1 MPPIFVDG
9 VEIKSLFVDGVEQN
23 TAFADGVQVYSGVPP
38 APGGIVTAID
48 TTDEGSLCASGGFVF
63 VLQDT
68 TINKLDADM
77 NLIAGRSSSG
87 GVSSS
92 AVGNNLC
99 TLANGNICLVLEPA
113 NDEIYLVVFDINL
126 NIIAETQL
134 SLGNGGAINAG
145 NLRRGYIQP
154 GQGNDVLLGMTIDA
168 WGLAPADDRGGIFC
182 FDENLALRSAVM
194 LSPDSAAAGNIRN
207 GHEFCVSGTSV
218 YARCVDPA
226 TATSAWLELDARV
239 LTTVLNTGPVY
250 SGGLDQRSPAAT
262 DGVSIFQG
270 NFTQNDAM
278 HRYDVATLTDS
289 GDAIDFSGDT
299 LTLWDAINSSIKW
312 DASSGYL
319 YAIAR
324 VRAEQVANAPGTDN
338 QGLLQIAPDFS
349 EVGIFIFESDTHTSS
364 GPKNCIDVTNGEL
377 YLGYELEHVDS
388 LWYAQHVQRPFN
400 ETAKAVVINGFNQR
414 SQFFPDRARVAFGV
428 EATGAGA
435 PTVTNIAADVT
446 NGLPIVTTWDNAPGV
461 FFPPETFA

>member
-48 TTDEGSLCASGGFVF
+48 TSDEGGICCSGGFVF
-63 VLQDT
+63 VSQGR
-68 TINKLDADM
+68 TINKLDAGM
-77 NLIAGRSSSG
+77 NLIAGRT
-87 GVSSS
+87 VSPNVGSS

-99 TLANGNICLVLEPA
+99 TLANGNICIALEPA

-126 NIIAETQL
+126 NIIAETVL
-134 SLGNGGAINAG
+134 SLGNGGFINDG

-154 GQGNDVLLGMTIDA
+154 GQGNDVLLGMVIDA
-168 WGLAPADDRGGIFC
+168 YGLSPDDRGGIFC

-194 LSPDSAAAGNIRN
+194 LSPDSAAAGNVRN
-207 GHEFCVSGTSV
+207 GHEFCVFGTSC

-226 TATSAWLELDARV
+226 TATSAWLELDSRI

-262 DGVSIFQG
+262 DGVSVFQG
-270 NFTQNDAM
+270 NFTQNDAL

-299 LTLWDAINSSIKW
+299 LTLFDAINCSIKW
-312 DASSGYL
+312 DVSSGHL
-319 YAIAR
+319 YVCTRI
-324 VRAEQVANAPGTDN
+324 RAEQVANVPGTDN
-338 QGLLQIAPDFS
+338 QALLQVLPDFS

-428 EATGAGA
+428 EALGAGA
-435 PTVTNIAADVT
+435 PTVTNIAGDVT
-446 NGLPIVTTWDNAPGV
+446 NGLPMTTTWDNVPGAFFAPQ
-461 FFPPETFA
+461 TFA